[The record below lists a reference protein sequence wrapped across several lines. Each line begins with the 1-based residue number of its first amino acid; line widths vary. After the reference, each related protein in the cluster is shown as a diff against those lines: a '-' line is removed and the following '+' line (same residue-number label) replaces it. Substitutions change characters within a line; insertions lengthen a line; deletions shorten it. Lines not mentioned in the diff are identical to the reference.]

1 MRRIAFILT
10 IISIVIIF
18 FYYNIAILLFGMVLL
33 LLGGYHLQT
42 KNKMMSYIYFVSGYI
57 FIIGIL
63 ITGFGFQL

>member
-1 MRRIAFILT
+1 MRRIALILQ

-18 FYYNIAILLFGMVLL
+18 FNYNFAIFLFGMVLL

-42 KNKMMSYIYFVSGYI
+42 KSRMMSYIYFVSRFI